1 MSAPARLHVALIGAG
16 GLGGP
21 IAYAL
26 ARAGVQLSIYD
37 HDLVELS
44 NLQRQVQFR
53 TEDIGRP
60 KVQALADEL
69 VRRGHERA
77 RVRTIPVRFTAD
89 SAVDVIDNV
98 DLMVDGSDDFAT
110 KFEVN
115 DQAMRAGI
123 PFVIASV
130 VRYSGQVFA
139 HDPRPWPRPWPRP
152 RPQSMTSS
160 STQGAPAGCYRCL
173 FEEPPTPGSGDDQG
187 QTCADGGVLGAAV
200 GLIGGVAARAA
211 LALMHPSYP
220 AALAPVLADADADTA
235 ARAPAGGLWVFD
247 DVRAPERVRRVRFA
261 PRRTCRACV
270 STPFAHL
277 QKEAS

>member
-26 ARAGVQLSIYD
+26 ARAGAQLSIYD

-53 TEDIGRP
+53 TEDIGRS

-69 VRRGHERA
+69 VRRGHDRT
-77 RVRTIPVRFTAD
+77 RVRAIPVRFTAD
-89 SAVDVIDNV
+89 SAADVIDNV

-139 HDPRPWPRPWPRP
+139 HDPRPWPRPLP
-152 RPQSMTSS
+152 RPQFMTPS
-160 STQGAPAGCYRCL
+160 STRGAPMGCYRCL
-173 FEEPPTPGSGDDQG
+173 FEEPPTPGSGPDDDQG

-211 LALMHPSYP
+211 LALTHPSHP
-220 AALAPVLADADADTA
+220 ALAPVPADADADTA

-247 DVRAPERVRRVRFA
+247 DVRTPERVRRVRFA